1 MGFRIYTFQGVRF
14 WPPCER
20 RTRGI
25 TPLSREGALV
35 GLSEKPYNEYVR
47 WPISDGTRALT
58 DSQTRERRPQRRYSS
73 SNRDRKRAEIVAAA
87 AEEINAHGLHGL
99 MLADVAAKVGMTK
112 ANLTY
117 YFRRKEDL
125 AAACV
130 SQTLDAYRALVA
142 EASQPPTARER
153 LRTLYE
159 RFFERAA
166 RQAAGLEPPLVV
178 LSSLQALG
186 ETQGAEAVDQ
196 YVALLRATIALFEA
210 PDAPSLDRPRR
221 RGRAQ
226 LALTH
231 LFWAVAWS
239 RQIDPGDYP
248 RSARRL
254 FEVVADGLSAPRETP
269 RRDAV
274 DVAAAAAAPA
284 DPAAQRWAF
293 YQAATRIINLMGY
306 RGASVDR
313 ISAAVNLTK
322 GSVYHHH
329 QSKDDLVRACSDRS
343 FEAMWAI
350 MRAAEGTSEDPWTRL
365 AAVVGALTAFQTGEH
380 GPFLRAVV
388 LGALPEHLGEGV
400 LLQWARVT
408 QHLAGLVSDAIA
420 AGVARPVDPFLAAQV
435 VAAAVNAADEIRSL
449 TPDASPAEA
458 GVLCSRAAL
467 FGLLSPLAEG

>member
-1 MGFRIYTFQGVRF
+1 MELILEARRAAAFRAA
-14 WPPCER
+14 
-20 RTRGI
+20 RGL
-25 TPLSREGALV
+25 P
-35 GLSEKPYNEYVR
+35 EKYYNEYGGWQIR
-47 WPISDGTRALT
+47 DRARPLT
-58 DSQTRERRPQRRYSS
+58 DSHTLEARPRRRYSS

-99 MLADVAAKVGMTK
+99 MLAEVAAKVGMTK

-130 SQTLDAYRALVA
+130 SQTLDAYRTLVA
-142 EASQPPTARER
+142 EACEPPTARER

-186 ETQGAEAVDQ
+186 ETQGAQAVEQ
-196 YVALLRATIALFEA
+196 YAALLRATIALFNA
-210 PDAPSLDRPRR
+210 PDAPPLDRSRR

-254 FEVVADGLSAPRETP
+254 FEVVVDGLGAVRETP
-269 RRDAV
+269 GREAV
-274 DVAAAAAAPA
+274 DEVLAAALPA
-284 DPAAQRWAF
+284 DPSAQRWAF

-313 ISAAVNLTK
+313 IGAAVNLTK

-329 QSKDDLVRACSDRS
+329 QSKDDVVRACSDRS

-350 MRAAEGTSEDPWTRL
+350 MRAAEGSSDDPWTRV
-365 AAVVGALTAFQTGEH
+365 AMVVRGLTAFQTSEH

-388 LGALPEHLGEGV
+388 LGALPEHLGEAV
-400 LLQWARVT
+400 VLQWARVT
-408 QHLAGLVSDAIA
+408 QHLAGLVSDASA
-420 AGVARPVDPFLAAQV
+420 AGAVRSADPFVAAQV
-435 VAAAVNAADEIRSL
+435 VAASVNAADEIRSL
-449 TPDASPAEA
+449 APDASPAEV
-458 GVLCSRAAL
+458 GELCSRAAL
-467 FGLLSPLAEG
+467 FGLLSPLAEA

>member
-1 MGFRIYTFQGVRF
+1 MLDSARRDRVR
-14 WPPCER
+14 
-20 RTRGI
+20 
-25 TPLSREGALV
+25 S
-35 GLSEKPYNEYVR
+35 GLPEKPYSGYVR
-47 WPISDGTRALT
+47 WPISDGAGALT
-58 DSQTRERRPQRRYSS
+58 DSQTLEARPRRRYSS

-87 AEEINAHGLHGL
+87 AEEINAHGLQGL
-99 MLADVAAKVGMTK
+99 MLAEVATKVGMTK

-130 SQTLDAYRALVA
+130 SQTLDSYRALVA
-142 EASQPPTARER
+142 EASERPTARER
-153 LRTLYE
+153 LSVLYE

-186 ETQGAEAVDQ
+186 ETQGAEAVEQ
-196 YVALLRATIALFEA
+196 YAALLRATIALFEA
-210 PDAPSLDRPRR
+210 PDAPPLDRPRR

-254 FEVVADGLSAPRETP
+254 FEVVADGFSVPRNIPGREAA
-269 RRDAV
+269 DGV
-274 DVAAAAAAPA
+274 LAAALPA

-313 ISAAVNLTK
+313 IGAAVNLTK

-350 MRAAEGTSEDPWTRL
+350 MRAAERASEDPWTRL
-365 AAVVGALTAFQTGEH
+365 ATVVEGLTAFQTGEH

-388 LGALPEHLGEGV
+388 LGALPEHLGEAV
-400 LLQWARVT
+400 VLQWARVT

-420 AGVARPVDPFLAAQV
+420 AGAVRPVDPFLAAQV

-449 TPDASPAEA
+449 TPDAAPADA
-458 GVLCSRAAL
+458 GVLCARAAL
-467 FGLLSPLAEG
+467 FGLLSPLAEA